1 MYFDLLIKK
10 RPSCFRFQ
18 REWKGSCFVIK
29 EVFICTERGSI
40 SFLQKGI
47 TRKCAGWKKKKKHFR
62 FSLSLSLFFLET
74 GSHASLPTRLVSK
87 LPSSSDPPASIQ
99 VAGIKGSSCLA
110 SKTFIMKH
118 EIYLI
123 SSNAWVPPSLF
134 S

>member
-1 MYFDLLIKK
+1 MHRKGEYLISAEGNRKK
-10 RPSCFRFQ
+10 VCRM
-18 REWKGSCFVIK
+18 
-29 EVFICTERGSI
+29 
-40 SFLQKGI
+40 
-47 TRKCAGWKKKKKHFR
+47 KKKKKHFR

-123 SSNAWVPPSLF
+123 SSNA
-134 S
+134 